1 MHIEWTSLIITLLV
15 IGTVLGM
22 FIWGIISLLKW
33 LLVKP
38 K

>member
-15 IGTVLGM
+15 IVAVLGI
-22 FIWGIISLLKW
+22 FIWGIVALLKW
-33 LLVKP
+33 FLVKR